1 MRHTLRKLFDAGVGL
16 VPPFLVTGFLKAFAT
31 HPEFAERAGFQV
43 YPRVFYNP
51 FPDPAEV
58 DVKKLREKRSLPGVD
73 LDVTTAQELLASL
86 SKYSGELE
94 QFPRDPKNGSIVWNT
109 TYPDYDTAALYTMIR
124 HLKPKRYRE
133 IGCGYSSRVSTA
145 AILRNRAEGFDCQA
159 VYIEPY
165 PRKDLVTADLA
176 GEFIKK
182 KVQEVPLQLFE
193 ELESGDM
200 LFIDTSHIIKV
211 QNDVEYELIH
221 ILPSLKVGVYVHI
234 HDIFTPYDY
243 PEELL
248 VGNGTNR
255 GANNEQ
261 YALECLLSGGD
272 DWETV
277 LPLYFL
283 WKDCRPCLNQLLVD
297 AKDRPVAFYI
307 RRKHFRSRT
316 KPAADRCAE

>member
-1 MRHTLRKLFDAGVGL
+1 MRHTLRKLFNRGVGL
-16 VPPFLVTGFLKAFAT
+16 MPPFLVKGFLKAFAT

-58 DVKKLREKRSLPGVD
+58 DVKKLREKRSLPGIG
-73 LDVTTAQELLASL
+73 LNIPKAQELLSSL
-86 SKYSGELE
+86 AKYSSELE
-94 QFPRDPKNGSIVWNT
+94 QFPRAADGAMIWNS

-133 IGCGYSSRVSTA
+133 LGCGYSSRVSTA

-165 PRKDLVTADLA
+165 PGKHLVVSDLA
-176 GEFIKK
+176 GEFINKK
-182 KVQEVPLQLFE
+182 AQDVPLELFK
-193 ELESGDM
+193 ELESGDL
-200 LFIDTSHIIKV
+200 LFIDTSHVIKV

-221 ILPSLKVGVYVHI
+221 ILPSLRTGVYVHI

-243 PEELL
+243 PAEFL

-261 YALECLLSGGD
+261 YALECLLSGGG

-277 LPLYFL
+277 LPLYLL
-283 WKDCRPCLNQLLVD
+283 WKDHRTSLDQLLRG

-307 RRKHFRSRT
+307 RRKRFT
-316 KPAADRCAE
+316 TVEA